1 MSQTY
6 IFLNGDFARPTCDW
20 PGRLEPGDL
29 VIAADGGERHA
40 VALGWPVHWLV
51 GDFDSLE
58 PAQLARYQLSGTDI
72 ERHPVDKDE
81 IDFELAINLARRL
94 GRRTVEVLG
103 ALGGRWDMSLANL
116 FLPRADGWDD
126 PSVLFRHGP
135 WSIRTVTGPA
145 ALTLT
150 GRPGDTLSLL
160 PLGQDVRQTTLLGCR
175 YPLAGETLRA
185 GLSRGLSNVFEETRA
200 SLSFACGTL
209 LIMHR
214 DGEAGS

>member
-6 IFLNGDFARPTCDW
+6 IFLNGDFERPTCDW
-20 PGRLEPGDL
+20 PSRLEPGDL
-29 VIAADGGERHA
+29 VIAVDGGERHA

-72 ERHPVDKDE
+72 ERYPVDKDE
-81 IDFELAINLARRL
+81 IDFERALDLARRL

-126 PSVLFRHGP
+126 QSVRFRHGP
-135 WSIRTVTGPA
+135 WSILTVTGPA
-145 ALTLT
+145 ALTLI

-160 PLGQDVRQTTLLGCR
+160 PLGQDVRQTTLRGCR
-175 YPLAGETLRA
+175 YPLTGETLRA
-185 GLSRGLSNVFEETRA
+185 GLSRGLSNVFEQTWV

-209 LIMHR
+209 LIMHS
-214 DGEAGS
+214 DGEAGG